1 MSVWWVVLGALGF
14 LLFAYIIGR
23 LIYHLIRRLEDKDRE
38 KFEKRDY

>member
-1 MSVWWVVLGALGF
+1 MSVWGVVLGALGF

-23 LIYHLIRRLEDKDRE
+23 LIYYLIRRMEDNNRE